1 MGKHYTE
8 NDGVADTDSNSDPGK
23 ELEVPQRIV
32 YDTVSEQRRQCA
44 QRQRYGYSKNVV
56 VVGGYVAYTT
66 DYTAETLEEE
76 KQDFWLGQ
84 VACVNARERTL
95 SIVMYH
101 TPKLRNGDLTKN
113 ARGAKYLKW
122 RKRTA
127 ACDIPLAR
135 VLDVVKELTPGG
147 FIPKRHVRYI
157 MAAKQLQHEDA
168 ITNAETSQLSD
179 RRAVEEAASSAS
191 DSSSSC
197 DDA

>member
-1 MGKHYTE
+1 M
-8 NDGVADTDSNSDPGK
+8 ADTDSDSDPDK

-66 DYTAETLEEE
+66 DYTAETLEEQ
-76 KQDFWLGQ
+76 KQDFLLGQ
-84 VACVNARERTL
+84 VADVNARERTL

-113 ARGAKYLKW
+113 ARGAVYKKW

-127 ACDIPLAR
+127 AVDIPLAR

-147 FIPKRHVRYI
+147 LIARRHVRYI
-157 MAAKQLQHEDA
+157 MAAKKLQHEDKLAA

-179 RRAVEEAASSAS
+179 RRAVVEAASSES
-191 DSSSSC
+191 DPSSSC